1 MEGRVDAIVAAQGTG
16 GWITGVT
23 HVLKEHHPGVLAYAV
38 EPAECPLI
46 SEQRWGRHGV
56 PGIGDG
62 IIPRNLDLAAMDGI
76 VTVTTADAL
85 AMAQR
90 MAREEGLLCGPSSG
104 MNVVAAHKIAAKH
117 PELRRIVTVV
127 PDTGQRY
134 LSGELFGEGVEVDE
148 PDRDHTPDPDILEQ
162 VAAHRDRLEFIA

>member
-1 MEGRVDAIVAAQGTG
+1 M
-16 GWITGVT
+16 
-23 HVLKEHHPGVLAYAV
+23 
-38 EPAECPLI
+38 
-46 SEQRWGRHGV
+46 
-56 PGIGDG
+56 
-62 IIPRNLDLAAMDGI
+62 
-76 VTVTTADAL
+76 AL
-85 AMAQR
+85 R

-104 MNVVAAHKIAAKH
+104 MNVVAAHKVAAKH
-117 PELRRIVTVV
+117 PDLRRIVTVV

>member
-1 MEGRVDAIVAAQGTG
+1 M
-16 GWITGVT
+16 
-23 HVLKEHHPGVLAYAV
+23 
-38 EPAECPLI
+38 
-46 SEQRWGRHGV
+46 
-56 PGIGDG
+56 
-62 IIPRNLDLAAMDGI
+62 
-76 VTVTTADAL
+76 
-85 AMAQR
+85 
-90 MAREEGLLCGPSSG
+90 
-104 MNVVAAHKIAAKH
+104 VAAHKVAAKH